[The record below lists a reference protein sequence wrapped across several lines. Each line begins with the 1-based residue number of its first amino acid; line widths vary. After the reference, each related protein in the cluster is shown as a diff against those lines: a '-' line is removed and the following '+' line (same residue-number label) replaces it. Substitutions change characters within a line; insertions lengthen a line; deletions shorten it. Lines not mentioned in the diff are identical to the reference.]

1 MPDIF
6 NLTDEMSAY
15 FNSLPKSVQSA
26 LVYSGA
32 KANSLAD
39 LKQLVEGFS
48 GNGSAQKNKAVSSP
62 HRSYRKKYRLNP
74 HITNRYC
81 ANMSNPTVQPDERTE
96 MGIPIPSVENVE
108 YSKEYQ
114 EENKL

>member
-1 MPDIF
+1 MRDIF

-48 GNGSAQKNKAVSSP
+48 GNGSAQK
-62 HRSYRKKYRLNP
+62 
-74 HITNRYC
+74 
-81 ANMSNPTVQPDERTE
+81 E
-96 MGIPIPSVENVE
+96 
-108 YSKEYQ
+108 
-114 EENKL
+114 

>member
-15 FNSLPKSVQSA
+15 FNSLPKSVQGA
-26 LVYSGA
+26 LIYSGA

-48 GNGSAQKNKAVSSP
+48 
-62 HRSYRKKYRLNP
+62 
-74 HITNRYC
+74 TNE
-81 ANMSNPTVQPDERTE
+81 AAE
-96 MGIPIPSVENVE
+96 
-108 YSKEYQ
+108 KE
-114 EENKL
+114 

>member
-1 MPDIF
+1 MDQ
-6 NLTDEMSAY
+6 
-15 FNSLPKSVQSA
+15 PK
-26 LVYSGA
+26 
-32 KANSLAD
+32 
-39 LKQLVEGFS
+39 
-48 GNGSAQKNKAVSSP
+48 KNKAVSSP

-74 HITNRYC
+74 YITNRYC